1 MYCTR
6 VIIYNKTRELV
17 YVSVD
22 RKTFLC
28 FEMTSTSLLKRENL
42 ISETR
47 DSILDLEEFTN
58 KVINQTNC
66 EWS

>member
-1 MYCTR
+1 MFLLT
-6 VIIYNKTRELV
+6 E
-17 YVSVD
+17 
-22 RKTFLC
+22 KTFLC
-28 FEMTSTSLLKRENL
+28 FEMTSNSCETSPLKRENL

-47 DSILDLEEFTN
+47 DSILDLEEFSN